1 MASLLVA
8 ITFLPMMASKLPS
21 TRLVKKQNSKQKKK
35 RVNPISKL
43 FDIWESFYRSVSK
56 GYAKILRASLKKR
69 KLVIIIAAIIL
80 ILSLITVPTI
90 GFEYFPAMDEGIIS
104 VDIELPKGSTLSD
117 THETA
122 FKAQEIIKKIPE
134 VEGISMIIGN
144 SGSVLDRSK
153 TEKATLSINV
163 GSVEKR
169 NRPVNQIAND
179 IKNNLNSLA
188 GAKIKVNDESRVMG
202 FSIGYSEIDI
212 RIMGDEL
219 EVLKEISRDLIGILK
234 GIDGIRDIE
243 SSIDEEIEE
252 ILIRIDR
259 DKALLYG
266 LTTSQVGQAIRLA
279 VNGIVSTRY
288 EYRGKD
294 IDVVVSSMGSNLVN
308 LKDLENISI
317 HSPRGVAVPLMELAD
332 ISKEKST
339 PDILRND
346 QKNTVSITADLDGRA
361 INKVTSD
368 IDRAFAEYKFPSGC
382 SYVYAGQQKDFIE
395 SFDELFDALILSIII
410 VYMLLAAQF
419 ESLIHPFTIL
429 LTVPLALTGAL
440 MALLITGNT
449 LSIPA
454 FIGMI
459 LLVGIV
465 VDNAIVLIDSIK
477 RFKKEGMNTTDA
489 IVKSGP
495 LRLRP
500 ILMTTLTTILG
511 MLPMALTGKEGS
523 EIQIPL
529 AVVLIGG
536 LAVSTLVTLI
546 VIPSIYMTFERMSDK
561 VKNE

>member
-1 MASLLVA
+1 
-8 ITFLPMMASKLPS
+8 
-21 TRLVKKQNSKQKKK
+21 
-35 RVNPISKL
+35 
-43 FDIWESFYRSVSK
+43 
-56 GYAKILRASLKKR
+56 
-69 KLVIIIAAIIL
+69 
-80 ILSLITVPTI
+80 
-90 GFEYFPAMDEGIIS
+90 
-104 VDIELPKGSTLSD
+104 
-117 THETA
+117 
-122 FKAQEIIKKIPE
+122 
-134 VEGISMIIGN
+134 MIIGN

-346 QKNTVSITADLDGRA
+346 QKI
-361 INKVTSD
+361 
-368 IDRAFAEYKFPSGC
+368 
-382 SYVYAGQQKDFIE
+382 
-395 SFDELFDALILSIII
+395 
-410 VYMLLAAQF
+410 QF
-419 ESLIHPFTIL
+419 QSL
-429 LTVPLALTGAL
+429 
-440 MALLITGNT
+440 
-449 LSIPA
+449 
-454 FIGMI
+454 
-459 LLVGIV
+459 
-465 VDNAIVLIDSIK
+465 
-477 RFKKEGMNTTDA
+477 
-489 IVKSGP
+489 
-495 LRLRP
+495 P
-500 ILMTTLTTILG
+500 I
-511 MLPMALTGKEGS
+511 
-523 EIQIPL
+523 
-529 AVVLIGG
+529 
-536 LAVSTLVTLI
+536 
-546 VIPSIYMTFERMSDK
+546 
-561 VKNE
+561 